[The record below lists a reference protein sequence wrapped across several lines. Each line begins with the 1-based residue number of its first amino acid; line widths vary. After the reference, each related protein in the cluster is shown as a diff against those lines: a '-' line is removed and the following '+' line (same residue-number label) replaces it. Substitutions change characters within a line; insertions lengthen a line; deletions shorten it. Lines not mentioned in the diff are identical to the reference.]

1 MQAPSDQRFYRGRD
15 RIVGGVCSG
24 LAEGLHI
31 DPIWIRLAFVVLTFA
46 QGIGVVVYVVLWVI
60 MPERGQDRPAGRT
73 AFDSMAD
80 DIKRAWAEVRRQFGG
95 RSTAGNTTQATAP
108 ESPPPAAADPNA
120 PSSGQATHVI
130 PPPPPA
136 TAPAPSAQPAVHNQ
150 SLVLGVILVLI
161 GLAFL
166 LSNTGFLTWS
176 EIWPIALIALGIV
189 LLARTLERRS

>member
-15 RIVGGVCSG
+15 RIVGSVCSG

-60 MPERGQDRPAGRT
+60 MTERGQDRPAGRT

-80 DIKRAWAEVRRQFGG
+80 DIKRAWADLRRQFGG
-95 RSTAGNTTQATAP
+95 RPLASSSTQATAGP
-108 ESPPPAAADPNA
+108 PPPPAAADPIVPA
-120 PSSGQATHVI
+120 SVQSTQVVQ
-130 PPPPPA
+130 PPPPT
-136 TAPAPSAQPAVHNQ
+136 TAPMPSAAQPTVHNQ
-150 SLVLGVILVLI
+150 SVVLGVILVLI

-166 LSNTGFLTWS
+166 LANTGFVNWS
-176 EIWPIALIALGIV
+176 G
-189 LLARTLERRS
+189 